1 MLQVALFGAA
11 GKMGTR
17 IAEKLGDDPELEM
30 VYVEAGA
37 KGEALLR
44 QRGLTPTPSDKAAST
59 ADIIILAVPDTVIGS
74 LAKKIVPLFKSG
86 AMLICLDPA
95 APFAGVLP
103 ARKDV
108 SYFVTHPCHPPIVNE
123 EESPEARADFFG
135 GIAKQ
140 SIVCALLQGPEADYA
155 KGEKICRKMFAPIL
169 RVHRVTVEQMALL
182 EPAMAETVTLTCM
195 TIIRGALDEVIARGV
210 PQAAAWDFLLGH
222 MKVNVGILFG
232 FIDAQVSDGARL
244 AVERAKRNLLQPDWK
259 KVFEPDNVMKEV
271 QAIIHGIQEE

>member
-30 VYVEAGA
+30 VYVEASA

-59 ADIIILAVPDTVIGS
+59 ADIIILAVPDTVIGP
-74 LAKKIVPLFKSG
+74 LAKEIVPLFKSG

-123 EESPEARADFFG
+123 EESPEARDDFFG

-140 SIVCALLQGPEADYA
+140 SIVCALLQGPETDYA

-169 RVHRVTVEQMALL
+169 CVHRVTVEQMALL

-195 TIIRGALDEVIARGV
+195 TIIREALDEVIARGV